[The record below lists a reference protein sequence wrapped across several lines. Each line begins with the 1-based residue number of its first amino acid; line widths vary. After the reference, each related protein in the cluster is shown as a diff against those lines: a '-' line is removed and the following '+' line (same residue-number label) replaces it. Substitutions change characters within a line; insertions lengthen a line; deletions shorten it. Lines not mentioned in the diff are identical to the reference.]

1 MRLLPLLLAAL
12 LTTLQSPLVAR
23 RPQPHAVL
31 GIAPVRPQA
40 GTAGG
45 WAFIGGGINPVS
57 RWSSPLKGAQQRGG
71 APATRGGGRRSP
83 FKLRGSLNDYI
94 YRLLLRRFKK
104 VTHKSQMNIFKS
116 VLSPRSS
123 YNVDLLFSCN
133 FTISEIKKKIA
144 EYTYELKLV
153 DGEAFRALYLGK
165 RRLVRPIKKQME
177 AYYVL
182 FSFQMYPS
190 LIHEIKRKLRLQDAV
205 LRFMVTKNE
214 KTSRNLA
221 YAENEPVR
229 QGLAATEAQFFK
241 TAD

>member
-1 MRLLPLLLAAL
+1 
-12 LTTLQSPLVAR
+12 
-23 RPQPHAVL
+23 
-31 GIAPVRPQA
+31 
-40 GTAGG
+40 
-45 WAFIGGGINPVS
+45 
-57 RWSSPLKGAQQRGG
+57 
-71 APATRGGGRRSP
+71 
-83 FKLRGSLNDYI
+83 
-94 YRLLLRRFKK
+94 
-104 VTHKSQMNIFKS
+104 MNIFKS